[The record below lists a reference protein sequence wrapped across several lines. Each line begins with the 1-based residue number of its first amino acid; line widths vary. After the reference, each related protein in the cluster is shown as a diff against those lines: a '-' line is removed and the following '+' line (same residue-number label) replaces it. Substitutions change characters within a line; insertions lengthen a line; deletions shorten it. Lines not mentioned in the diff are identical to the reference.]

1 MKGLAVAAVTLALI
15 GAAPRDAAAE
25 ETGLSPGVVAAT
37 IVGTAVGGA
46 IGYYY
51 FTGFT
56 ATAIGLV
63 GGALVGDW
71 WYTAIARSDA
81 ELSGKT
87 KLNYA
92 DGPPPV
98 FQLISHSGMSQLRLH
113 PAAFSAA
120 AD

>member
-15 GAAPRDAAAE
+15 GAAPREAAAE

-37 IVGTAVGGA
+37 IAGTVVGGA

-51 FTGFT
+51 FTGVT

-63 GGALVGDW
+63 GGAMIGDW
-71 WYTAIARSDA
+71 WYTAIARGD
-81 ELSGKT
+81 EPGGKM

-92 DGPPPV
+92 DGPAPV
-98 FQLISHSGMSQLRLH
+98 FQLIAHSGTSLAGLH
-113 PAAFSAA
+113 PAAFSAK